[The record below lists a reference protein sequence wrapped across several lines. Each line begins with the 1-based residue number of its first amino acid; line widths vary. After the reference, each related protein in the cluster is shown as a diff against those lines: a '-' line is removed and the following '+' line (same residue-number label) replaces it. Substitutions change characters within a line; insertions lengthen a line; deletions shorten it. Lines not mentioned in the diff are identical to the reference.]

1 MTPRERMAYHRE
13 DKNCAVCHVKLD
25 PIGFAFQNFDI
36 SGRWRDVE
44 HEFYIVDELDSNVA
58 WRGTGKTRPVDTVG
72 MLPRGE
78 EFRNYDEF
86 KSLVAKEYQDDMV
99 QGLMKN
105 FMLYATGR
113 KPDIDDMAEIN
124 EIMEDHAD
132 QGYPLREMLLAV
144 FQTKAFLEH

>member
-1 MTPRERMAYHRE
+1 RELMAQHRE
-13 DKNCAVCHVKLD
+13 DKNCSVCHTKLD

-44 HEFYIVDELDSNVA
+44 HEFYDVDELDSNVA

-72 MLPRGE
+72 VLPGGQEYRS
-78 EFRNYDEF
+78 YDEF
-86 KSLVAKEYQDDMV
+86 KKVVVNEYEDDV
-99 QGLMKN
+99 VRGLMKN

-113 KPDIDDMAEIN
+113 KPDIDDLAEI
-124 EIMEDHAD
+124 EGLMKQHEAR
-132 QGYPLREMLLAV
+132 GYPLRDLLLAV